1 MSSMDR
7 TGGLAWSVGM
17 FLLSKGEACGMILLL
32 LLMVILFFGISTLL
46 FIGKG
51 DFLIAGLN
59 AMNEEEKEK
68 IDTFK
73 LNRFMGKMM
82 YVISG
87 GMLLL
92 FLYRFYNSSLV
103 LALALLLLVVP
114 TIFIAIFTFNFDRFR
129 K

>member
-1 MSSMDR
+1 
-7 TGGLAWSVGM
+7 
-17 FLLSKGEACGMILLL
+17 MILLFF
-32 LLMVILFFGISTLL
+32 LMISLFFGISTLL

-59 AMNEEEKEK
+59 AMSKKEKEK

-82 YVISG
+82 YVVSG

-92 FLYRFYNSSLV
+92 FLYCFYNYSLV
-103 LALALLLLVVP
+103 LAVALLLLVVP

>member
-1 MSSMDR
+1 
-7 TGGLAWSVGM
+7 
-17 FLLSKGEACGMILLL
+17 MILLFF
-32 LLMVILFFGISTLL
+32 LMISLFFGISTLL

-59 AMNEEEKEK
+59 AMSKKEKEK

-82 YVISG
+82 YVVSG

-92 FLYRFYNSSLV
+92 FLYRFYNYSLV
-103 LALALLLLVVP
+103 LALALLLLVLP
-114 TIFIAIFTFNFDRFR
+114 TILIAIFTFNFNRFR

>member
-1 MSSMDR
+1 
-7 TGGLAWSVGM
+7 
-17 FLLSKGEACGMILLL
+17 MIS
-32 LLMVILFFGISTLL
+32 LFFGISTLL

-59 AMNEEEKEK
+59 AMSKEEKEK

-82 YVISG
+82 YVISV

-92 FLYRFYNSSLV
+92 FLYRFYNYSLL

>member
-1 MSSMDR
+1 
-7 TGGLAWSVGM
+7 
-17 FLLSKGEACGMILLL
+17 MILLL

-59 AMNEEEKEK
+59 AMSEEEKEK
-68 IDTFK
+68 IDTFR

-92 FLYRFYNSSLV
+92 FLYRFYNYSLV